1 RPPFDRFR
9 IWTAAA
15 GGFDL
20 ETPDAFLSTP
30 CAGVQASC
38 QPVEAGDFN
47 GDGLVDLLEQLVPST
62 ETGPSP
68 SLMIRLQ
75 ESPRLFESLPGTSV
89 PSQDEGLFARHSAD
103 LDGDGR
109 LDLVTRTSGGYR
121 VQFQRGD
128 GDQLSFEPGSLIIV
142 DGDSNL
148 LGIDDFDG
156 D

>member
-1 RPPFDRFR
+1 
-9 IWTAAA
+9 
-15 GGFDL
+15 
-20 ETPDAFLSTP
+20 
-30 CAGVQASC
+30 
-38 QPVEAGDFN
+38 
-47 GDGLVDLLEQLVPST
+47 
-62 ETGPSP
+62 
-68 SLMIRLQ
+68 
-75 ESPRLFESLPGTSV
+75 
-89 PSQDEGLFARHSAD
+89 FARHSAD

-156 D
+156 DGHFDLAFLTSVPSFAVELHLQQAQGTFAEFPDLVFPVQSELASKVQVADLNADGRPDLLMTGLGFTLEVFLGEDGSILPSTPSTSYSI